1 MADEEEKVVAAD
13 SETEE
18 ILDEQESQISETSE
32 GADAKV
38 EESETEEVASAAA
51 EVDDALEEGD
61 PLAEESTQEQI
72 QDPDPDPKSE
82 ETSSAEDIAEVI
94 MTGAEVISQLEG
106 LIPTALD
113 AAEASTTA
121 SEASLSTMRR
131 LSLTQTEL
139 DGRLERNNLLFA
151 QQSNQI
157 KLILAAVSSV
167 LAVAVMVFIFMIIQL
182 SSRVSEVDSLV
193 MAVTKRVVKMN
204 QSLELFE
211 ELQFDIRILAEK
223 QANATLKYEGLE
235 EVVMGASNT
244 LVELK
249 SDLPAATATS
259 VSTEVSEVNKEIDQL
274 QQALT
279 TQRSTVSDLSGSI
292 KRLTNTVGAMQ
303 GKMTGLYSLENQ
315 VEALVTLTRERYLDV
330 LEKKNESVEDG
341 VELEEPSDIVLYKA
355 N

>member
-1 MADEEEKVVAAD
+1 MADEEEKIVEAD

-18 ILDEQESQISETSE
+18 TLDDQESQVSEASE
-32 GADAKV
+32 ASEADESSI
-38 EESETEEVASAAA
+38 EEAASAAA
-51 EVDDALEEGD
+51 EGNDALGEVD
-61 PLAEESTQEQI
+61 PPVEESPQEQV
-72 QDPDPDPKSE
+72 QAPDPKSE
-82 ETSSAEDIAEVI
+82 ETSSADDITEVI
-94 MTGAEVISQLEG
+94 LTGAEVISQLEG

-223 QANATLKYEGLE
+223 QANATLK
-235 EVVMGASNT
+235 
-244 LVELK
+244 
-249 SDLPAATATS
+249 
-259 VSTEVSEVNKEIDQL
+259 
-274 QQALT
+274 
-279 TQRSTVSDLSGSI
+279 
-292 KRLTNTVGAMQ
+292 
-303 GKMTGLYSLENQ
+303 
-315 VEALVTLTRERYLDV
+315 
-330 LEKKNESVEDG
+330 
-341 VELEEPSDIVLYKA
+341 
-355 N
+355 

>member
-1 MADEEEKVVAAD
+1 MADEEEKVVEAD

-18 ILDEQESQISETSE
+18 VLDDQESQVSETSE
-32 GADAKV
+32 EADAKV
-38 EESETEEVASAAA
+38 EESGTEEVASAAA
-51 EVDDALEEGD
+51 EADDALEEVD
-61 PLAEESTQEQI
+61 PLAEEPTQEQV
-72 QDPDPDPKSE
+72 QDPDPKSE
-82 ETSSAEDIAEVI
+82 ETSSADDITEVI

-315 VEALVTLTRERYLDV
+315 VEALVTLTRERYLDA
-330 LEKKNESVEDG
+330 LEKKNDSAEEG

>member
-1 MADEEEKVVAAD
+1 MSDEEEKVVDAN
-13 SETEE
+13 SEAEE
-18 ILDEQESQISETSE
+18 ILDEQKESVLEESKGSEAIVE
-32 GADAKV
+32 E
-38 EESETEEVASAAA
+38 EESEAVAQA
-51 EVDDALEEGD
+51 EGD
-61 PLAEESTQEQI
+61 DTQGESDSTLAEDATEDHD
-72 QDPDPDPKSE
+72 QDNDHEVE
-82 ETSSAEDIAEVI
+82 ETNSSENITEVI
-94 MTGAEVISQLEG
+94 MTGAEVINQLEG

-151 QQSNQI
+151 RQSNQI

-182 SSRVSEVDSLV
+182 SSRVSEVDALV

-223 QANATLKYEGLE
+223 QANATLKYEGLQE
-235 EVVMGASNT
+235 AVMGASNT

-259 VSTEVSEVNKEIDQL
+259 VSSEVNEVNKEIDQL
-274 QQALT
+274 QEALSN
-279 TQRSTVSDLSGSI
+279 QRNTVSDLSGSI

-330 LEKKNESVEDG
+330 LEKKNDAREAG
-341 VELEEPSDIVLYKA
+341 VELEEETSDIVLYKA
-355 N
+355 D

>member
-1 MADEEEKVVAAD
+1 MADEEEKVVEAD

-18 ILDEQESQISETSE
+18 ILDDQESQVSETSE

-38 EESETEEVASAAA
+38 EESGTEEVASAAA
-51 EVDDALEEGD
+51 EADDALEEVD

-72 QDPDPDPKSE
+72 QDPGPKSE
-82 ETSSAEDIAEVI
+82 ETSAADDDDIAEVI

-303 GKMTGLYSLENQ
+303 GIMTGLYSLENQ
-315 VEALVTLTRERYLDV
+315 VEALVTLTRERYLDA
-330 LEKKNESVEDG
+330 LEKKNDSVEEG

>member
-1 MADEEEKVVAAD
+1 MADEEEKIVEAD

-18 ILDEQESQISETSE
+18 TLDDNGSQVSEASE
-32 GADAKV
+32 GSEAEA
-38 EESETEEVASAAA
+38 EESSIEEAASAAA
-51 EVDDALEEGD
+51 EGNDALGEVD
-61 PLAEESTQEQI
+61 PDPAEESTEAHD
-72 QDPDPDPKSE
+72 QDSDLKNE
-82 ETSSAEDIAEVI
+82 ETNSAEDITEVI

-113 AAEASTTA
+113 AAEASTSA

-182 SSRVSEVDSLV
+182 SSRVSEVDALV

-259 VSTEVSEVNKEIDQL
+259 VSTEVNEVNKEIDQL

-303 GKMTGLYSLENQ
+303 GKMTNLYSLENQ

-330 LEKKNESVEDG
+330 LEKKNDAVEDE

-355 N
+355 D

>member
-1 MADEEEKVVAAD
+1 MADEEEKVVEAD

-18 ILDEQESQISETSE
+18 ILDDEESQVTEASDGAESTAEASGTEEAASAVSE
-32 GADAKV
+32 G
-38 EESETEEVASAAA
+38 
-51 EVDDALEEGD
+51 DDALGEVDPQAGESAEG
-61 PLAEESTQEQI
+61 QV
-72 QDPDPDPKSE
+72 QDPDPKNE
-82 ETSSAEDIAEVI
+82 ETNSAEDITEVM

-121 SEASLSTMRR
+121 SEASLNTMRR

-151 QQSNQI
+151 QQSNQV

-167 LAVAVMVFIFMIIQL
+167 LGVAVMVFIFMIIQL
-182 SSRVSEVDSLV
+182 SSRVSEVDALV

-249 SDLPAATATS
+249 SDLPAATASS
-259 VSTEVSEVNKEIDQL
+259 VSTEVSVVNKEIDQL

-330 LEKKNESVEDG
+330 LEKKNDAVEDA

-355 N
+355 D

>member
-1 MADEEEKVVAAD
+1 MADEEEKAQEADSQADADVEEIVADQEQNPSDSEQSEAEQGSDSESSDGRNDSDSVPGEEDADVVAEDGD
-13 SETEE
+13 SE
-18 ILDEQESQISETSE
+18 ESNSS
-32 GADAKV
+32 
-38 EESETEEVASAAA
+38 
-51 EVDDALEEGD
+51 
-61 PLAEESTQEQI
+61 
-72 QDPDPDPKSE
+72 QDM
-82 ETSSAEDIAEVI
+82 TEVI

-151 QQSNQI
+151 RQSNQI

-223 QANATLKYEGLE
+223 QADAGLKYEGLE
-235 EVVMGASNT
+235 EAVMGASNT

-249 SDLPAATATS
+249 SDLPVATATS
-259 VSTEVSEVNKEIDQL
+259 VSTEVGAVNKEIEQL
-274 QQALT
+274 QSALS
-279 TQRSTVSDLSGSI
+279 TQRGTVSDLSGSI

-303 GKMTGLYSLENQ
+303 GKISQLSSLENQ
-315 VEALVTLTRERYLDV
+315 VQALVTLTRERYLDIV
-330 LEKKNESVEDG
+330 ESKADPDESGTEVE
-341 VELEEPSDIVLYKA
+341 EETSDIVLYKA
-355 N
+355 Q

>member
-1 MADEEEKVVAAD
+1 MADEEEKVVEAD

-18 ILDEQESQISETSE
+18 ILDDQESQVSETIE

-38 EESETEEVASAAA
+38 EESGTEEVASAAA
-51 EVDDALEEGD
+51 EEDDALEEVD
-61 PLAEESTQEQI
+61 PLAEEPTQEQV
-72 QDPDPDPKSE
+72 QDPDPKSE
-82 ETSSAEDIAEVI
+82 ETSSAEDITEVI

-315 VEALVTLTRERYLDV
+315 VEALVTLTRERYLDA
-330 LEKKNESVEDG
+330 LEKKNDSAEEG

>member
-1 MADEEEKVVAAD
+1 
-13 SETEE
+13 
-18 ILDEQESQISETSE
+18 
-32 GADAKV
+32 
-38 EESETEEVASAAA
+38 
-51 EVDDALEEGD
+51 
-61 PLAEESTQEQI
+61 
-72 QDPDPDPKSE
+72 
-82 ETSSAEDIAEVI
+82 

-113 AAEASTTA
+113 AAEASTSA
-121 SEASLSTMRR
+121 SEASLNTMRR

-182 SSRVSEVDSLV
+182 SSRVSEVDALV

-259 VSTEVSEVNKEIDQL
+259 VSTEVKEVNKEIDQL

-303 GKMTGLYSLENQ
+303 GKMTNLYSLENQ

-330 LEKKNESVEDG
+330 LEKKNDAVEDE

-355 N
+355 D

>member
-1 MADEEEKVVAAD
+1 MADEEEKVVDAD

-18 ILDEQESQISETSE
+18 SIDSQKTQATEMDEGSEVSDGE
-32 GADAKV
+32 V
-38 EESETEEVASAAA
+38 ESEELASGPQG
-51 EVDDALEEGD
+51 DDAAGETDSSLEEIADGNSQETHQKGD
-61 PLAEESTQEQI
+61 EPN
-72 QDPDPDPKSE
+72 PSE
-82 ETSSAEDIAEVI
+82 ELTEVI
-94 MTGAEVISQLEG
+94 MTGAEVINQLEG

-121 SEASLSTMRR
+121 SEASLNTMRR

-151 QQSNQI
+151 RQSNQI

-182 SSRVSEVDSLV
+182 SSRVSEVDALV

-223 QANATLKYEGLE
+223 QANASLKYEGLE

-249 SDLPAATATS
+249 SDLPVATATS
-259 VSTEVSEVNKEIDQL
+259 VSSEVSEVNKEIDQL
-274 QQALT
+274 KKALS
-279 TQRSTVSDLSGSI
+279 TQRGTVSDLSGSI

-303 GKMTGLYSLENQ
+303 GKMTGLSSLENQ

-330 LEKKNESVEDG
+330 LEKKNADREAG
-341 VELEEPSDIVLYKA
+341 VEIEEPSDIVLYEA
-355 N
+355 D

>member
-1 MADEEEKVVAAD
+1 MADEEEKVVEAD

-18 ILDEQESQISETSE
+18 ILDDQESQVSETSE
-32 GADAKV
+32 GTDAKV
-38 EESETEEVASAAA
+38 EESGTEEVASAAA
-51 EVDDALEEGD
+51 EADDAPEEVD
-61 PLAEESTQEQI
+61 PLAEEPTQEQV
-72 QDPDPDPKSE
+72 QDPDPKSE
-82 ETSSAEDIAEVI
+82 ETSSAEDITEVI

-315 VEALVTLTRERYLDV
+315 VEALVTLTRERYLDA
-330 LEKKNESVEDG
+330 LEKKNDSAEEG
-341 VELEEPSDIVLYKA
+341 VKLEEPSDIVLYKA

>member
-1 MADEEEKVVAAD
+1 MN
-13 SETEE
+13 
-18 ILDEQESQISETSE
+18 
-32 GADAKV
+32 
-38 EESETEEVASAAA
+38 
-51 EVDDALEEGD
+51 
-61 PLAEESTQEQI
+61 
-72 QDPDPDPKSE
+72 
-82 ETSSAEDIAEVI
+82 
-94 MTGAEVISQLEG
+94 
-106 LIPTALD
+106 
-113 AAEASTTA
+113 
-121 SEASLSTMRR
+121 TMRR

-151 QQSNQI
+151 RQSNQI

-182 SSRVSEVDSLV
+182 SSRVSEVDALV

-223 QANATLKYEGLE
+223 QATATLKYEGLE
-235 EVVMGASNT
+235 EAVMGASNT

-259 VSTEVSEVNKEIDQL
+259 VSSEVSEVNKEIDQL
-274 QQALT
+274 QKTLS

-330 LEKKNESVEDG
+330 LEKKNDAEEAG

-355 N
+355 D

>member
-1 MADEEEKVVAAD
+1 MADEEEKIVEAD

-18 ILDEQESQISETSE
+18 TLDDQGSQVSEASE
-32 GADAKV
+32 G
-38 EESETEEVASAAA
+38 SEA
-51 EVDDALEEGD
+51 E
-61 PLAEESTQEQI
+61 AEESTEVND
-72 QDPDPDPKSE
+72 QDSDLNNE
-82 ETSSAEDIAEVI
+82 ETNSAEDITEVI

-113 AAEASTTA
+113 AAEASTSA

-182 SSRVSEVDSLV
+182 SSRVSEVDALV

-259 VSTEVSEVNKEIDQL
+259 VSTEVSEVNKEIEQL
-274 QQALT
+274 QQTLT

-303 GKMTGLYSLENQ
+303 GKMTNLYSLENQ

-330 LEKKNESVEDG
+330 LEKKNDAVEDE

-355 N
+355 D

>member
-1 MADEEEKVVAAD
+1 MADEEEKVVEAD

-18 ILDEQESQISETSE
+18 ILDEQESQVSESSE
-32 GADAKV
+32 GSDAKA
-38 EESETEEVASAAA
+38 EESDTEEVTSAAA
-51 EVDDALEEGD
+51 EADDALEEVE
-61 PLAEESTQEQI
+61 PLAEESTQGQV
-72 QDPDPDPKSE
+72 QDPDLKSE
-82 ETSSAEDIAEVI
+82 ETNSADDITEVI

-315 VEALVTLTRERYLDV
+315 VEALVTLTRERYLDA
-330 LEKKNESVEDG
+330 LEKKNDSVEDG

>member
-1 MADEEEKVVAAD
+1 MADEEEKVVEAD

-18 ILDEQESQISETSE
+18 ILDDQESQVSETIE

-38 EESETEEVASAAA
+38 EESGIEEVASAAA
-51 EVDDALEEGD
+51 EADDAPEEVD
-61 PLAEESTQEQI
+61 PLAEEPTQEQV
-72 QDPDPDPKSE
+72 QDPDPKSE
-82 ETSSAEDIAEVI
+82 ETSSADDITEVI

-315 VEALVTLTRERYLDV
+315 VEALVTLTRERYLDA
-330 LEKKNESVEDG
+330 LEKKNDSVEEG

>member
-1 MADEEEKVVAAD
+1 MADEEEKVVEAD

-18 ILDEQESQISETSE
+18 ILDDQESQVSETIE

-38 EESETEEVASAAA
+38 EESGTEEVASAAA
-51 EVDDALEEGD
+51 EEDDALGEVD
-61 PLAEESTQEQI
+61 PLAEEPTQEQV
-72 QDPDPDPKSE
+72 QAPEPKSE
-82 ETSSAEDIAEVI
+82 ETSSAEDITEVI

-315 VEALVTLTRERYLDV
+315 VEALVTLTRERYLDA
-330 LEKKNESVEDG
+330 LEKKNDSAEEG

>member
-1 MADEEEKVVAAD
+1 MADEEEKVVEAD

-18 ILDEQESQISETSE
+18 ILDQQESQVSETSE
-32 GADAKV
+32 GSDAKV
-38 EESETEEVASAAA
+38 EESDTEEVTSAAA
-51 EVDDALEEGD
+51 EANDALEEVE
-61 PLAEESTQEQI
+61 PLAEESTQGQV
-72 QDPDPDPKSE
+72 QDPDLKSE
-82 ETSSAEDIAEVI
+82 ETNSADDITEVI

-167 LAVAVMVFIFMIIQL
+167 LAVSVMVFIFMIIQL

-235 EVVMGASNT
+235 ELVMGASNT

-315 VEALVTLTRERYLDV
+315 VEALVTLTRERYLDA
-330 LEKKNESVEDG
+330 LEKKNDSVEDG

>member
-1 MADEEEKVVAAD
+1 MADEEEKVVEAD

-18 ILDEQESQISETSE
+18 ILDDQESQVSETIE

-38 EESETEEVASAAA
+38 EESGTEEVASAAA
-51 EVDDALEEGD
+51 EEDDALEEVD
-61 PLAEESTQEQI
+61 PLAEEPTQEQV
-72 QDPDPDPKSE
+72 QDPDPKSE
-82 ETSSAEDIAEVI
+82 ETSSAEDITEVI

-235 EVVMGASNT
+235 EAVMGASNT

-315 VEALVTLTRERYLDV
+315 VEALVTLTRERYLDA
-330 LEKKNESVEDG
+330 LEKKNDSVEEG

>member
-1 MADEEEKVVAAD
+1 MADEEEKVVEAD

-18 ILDEQESQISETSE
+18 ILDDEESQVTEASD
-32 GADAKV
+32 GAASTA
-38 EESETEEVASAAA
+38 EASGTEEVASAVS
-51 EVDDALEEGD
+51 EGDDALGEVDPQAGESAEG
-61 PLAEESTQEQI
+61 QV
-72 QDPDPDPKSE
+72 QDPDPKNE
-82 ETSSAEDIAEVI
+82 ETNSAEDITEVM

-121 SEASLSTMRR
+121 SEASLNTMRR

-151 QQSNQI
+151 QQSNQV

-167 LAVAVMVFIFMIIQL
+167 LGVAVMVFIFMIIQL
-182 SSRVSEVDSLV
+182 SSRVSEVDALV

-249 SDLPAATATS
+249 SDLPAATASS
-259 VSTEVSEVNKEIDQL
+259 VSTEVSVVNKEIDQL

-315 VEALVTLTRERYLDV
+315 VEALVTLTRERYLDA
-330 LEKKNESVEDG
+330 LEKKNDSVEDE

-355 N
+355 D

>member
-1 MADEEEKVVAAD
+1 MADEEEKVVEAD

-18 ILDEQESQISETSE
+18 ILDGQESQAPETSE

-38 EESETEEVASAAA
+38 EESDTEEVASAAA
-51 EVDDALEEGD
+51 EADDALEEVD
-61 PLAEESTQEQI
+61 PLAEEPTQGLVQ
-72 QDPDPDPKSE
+72 DPDPKSE
-82 ETSSAEDIAEVI
+82 ETSAADDITEVI

-315 VEALVTLTRERYLDV
+315 VEALVTLTRERYLDA
-330 LEKKNESVEDG
+330 LEKKNDSVEEG

>member
-1 MADEEEKVVAAD
+1 MADEEEKVVEAD

-18 ILDEQESQISETSE
+18 ILDDQESQVSETIE

-38 EESETEEVASAAA
+38 EESGTEEVASAAA
-51 EVDDALEEGD
+51 EEDDALEEVD
-61 PLAEESTQEQI
+61 PLAEEPTQEQV
-72 QDPDPDPKSE
+72 QDPDPKSE
-82 ETSSAEDIAEVI
+82 ETSSADDITEVI

-315 VEALVTLTRERYLDV
+315 VEALVTLTRERYLDA
-330 LEKKNESVEDG
+330 LEKKNDSAEEG

>member
-1 MADEEEKVVAAD
+1 MADEEEKVVEAD

-18 ILDEQESQISETSE
+18 ILDDQESQVSETSE

-38 EESETEEVASAAA
+38 EESGTEEVASAAA
-51 EVDDALEEGD
+51 EEDDALEEVD
-61 PLAEESTQEQI
+61 PLAEEPTQEQV
-72 QDPDPDPKSE
+72 QDPDPKSE
-82 ETSSAEDIAEVI
+82 ETSSADDITEVI

-315 VEALVTLTRERYLDV
+315 VEALVTLTRERYLDA
-330 LEKKNESVEDG
+330 LEKKNDSAEEG

>member
-1 MADEEEKVVAAD
+1 MADEEEKVVEAD

-18 ILDEQESQISETSE
+18 ILDDEESQVTEASD
-32 GADAKV
+32 GA
-38 EESETEEVASAAA
+38 ESTAEASGTEEVASAVS
-51 EVDDALEEGD
+51 EGDDALGEVDPQAGESAEG
-61 PLAEESTQEQI
+61 QV
-72 QDPDPDPKSE
+72 QDPDPNNE
-82 ETSSAEDIAEVI
+82 ETNSAEDITEVM

-121 SEASLSTMRR
+121 SEASLNTMRR

-151 QQSNQI
+151 QQSNQV

-167 LAVAVMVFIFMIIQL
+167 LGVAVMVFIFMIIQL
-182 SSRVSEVDSLV
+182 SSRVSEVDALV

-249 SDLPAATATS
+249 SDLPAATASS
-259 VSTEVSEVNKEIDQL
+259 VSTEVSVVNKEIDQL

-330 LEKKNESVEDG
+330 LEKKNDAVEDA

-355 N
+355 D

>member
-1 MADEEEKVVAAD
+1 
-13 SETEE
+13 
-18 ILDEQESQISETSE
+18 
-32 GADAKV
+32 
-38 EESETEEVASAAA
+38 
-51 EVDDALEEGD
+51 
-61 PLAEESTQEQI
+61 
-72 QDPDPDPKSE
+72 
-82 ETSSAEDIAEVI
+82 
-94 MTGAEVISQLEG
+94 
-106 LIPTALD
+106 
-113 AAEASTTA
+113 
-121 SEASLSTMRR
+121 
-131 LSLTQTEL
+131 
-139 DGRLERNNLLFA
+139 
-151 QQSNQI
+151 
-157 KLILAAVSSV
+157 
-167 LAVAVMVFIFMIIQL
+167 
-182 SSRVSEVDSLV
+182 
-193 MAVTKRVVKMN
+193 MN

-249 SDLPAATATS
+249 SDLPAATASS
-259 VSTEVSEVNKEIDQL
+259 VSTEVSAVNKEIDQL

-330 LEKKNESVEDG
+330 LEKKNDAVEDA

-355 N
+355 D

>member
-1 MADEEEKVVAAD
+1 MADEEEKVVEAD

-18 ILDEQESQISETSE
+18 ILDDQESQVSETSE
-32 GADAKV
+32 GTDAKV
-38 EESETEEVASAAA
+38 EESGTEEVASAAA
-51 EVDDALEEGD
+51 EADDAPEEVD
-61 PLAEESTQEQI
+61 PLAEEPTQEQV
-72 QDPDPDPKSE
+72 QDPDPKSE
-82 ETSSAEDIAEVI
+82 ETSSAEDITEVI

-315 VEALVTLTRERYLDV
+315 VEALVTLTRERYLDA
-330 LEKKNESVEDG
+330 LEKKNDSVEEG

>member
-1 MADEEEKVVAAD
+1 LADEEEKVVEAD

-18 ILDEQESQISETSE
+18 ILDDQESQVPETSE

-38 EESETEEVASAAA
+38 EESGTEEVASAAA
-51 EVDDALEEGD
+51 EEDDALEEVD
-61 PLAEESTQEQI
+61 PLAEEPTQEQV
-72 QDPDPDPKSE
+72 QDPDPKSE
-82 ETSSAEDIAEVI
+82 ETSSAEDITEVI

-315 VEALVTLTRERYLDV
+315 VEALVTLTRERYLDA
-330 LEKKNESVEDG
+330 LEKKNDSAEEG
-341 VELEEPSDIVLYKA
+341 VKLEEPSDIVLYKA

>member
-1 MADEEEKVVAAD
+1 
-13 SETEE
+13 
-18 ILDEQESQISETSE
+18 
-32 GADAKV
+32 
-38 EESETEEVASAAA
+38 
-51 EVDDALEEGD
+51 
-61 PLAEESTQEQI
+61 
-72 QDPDPDPKSE
+72 
-82 ETSSAEDIAEVI
+82 

-315 VEALVTLTRERYLDV
+315 VEALVTLTRERYLDA
-330 LEKKNESVEDG
+330 LEKKNDSAEEG

>member
-1 MADEEEKVVAAD
+1 MADEEEKVVEAD

-18 ILDEQESQISETSE
+18 ILDEQESQVSESSE
-32 GADAKV
+32 GSDAKA
-38 EESETEEVASAAA
+38 EESDTEEVISAAA
-51 EVDDALEEGD
+51 EADDALEEVE
-61 PLAEESTQEQI
+61 PLAEESTQGQV
-72 QDPDPDPKSE
+72 QDPDLKSE
-82 ETSSAEDIAEVI
+82 ETNSADDITEVI

-235 EVVMGASNT
+235 EIVMGASNT

-315 VEALVTLTRERYLDV
+315 VEALVTLTRERYLDA
-330 LEKKNESVEDG
+330 LEKKNDSVEEG

>member
-1 MADEEEKVVAAD
+1 MADEEEKVVD
-13 SETEE
+13 VGSETEE
-18 ILDEQESQISETSE
+18 RIDSQKTQVPEMSE
-32 GADAKV
+32 GSEVSDGEV
-38 EESETEEVASAAA
+38 ESEELTLEPQG
-51 EVDDALEEGD
+51 DDAAGETD
-61 PLAEESTQEQI
+61 SPF
-72 QDPDPDPKSE
+72 E
-82 ETSSAEDIAEVI
+82 ETADGNNQENNQKGDESNPPEELTEII
-94 MTGAEVISQLEG
+94 MTGAEVINQLEG

-151 QQSNQI
+151 RQSNQI

-182 SSRVSEVDSLV
+182 SSRVSEVDALV

-223 QANATLKYEGLE
+223 QANASLKYEGLE

-249 SDLPAATATS
+249 TDLPVATATS
-259 VSTEVSEVNKEIDQL
+259 VSSEVGEVNKEIEQL
-274 QQALT
+274 KKALS
-279 TQRSTVSDLSGSI
+279 TQRGTVSDLSGSI

-303 GKMTGLYSLENQ
+303 GKMSGLSSLENQ

-330 LEKKNESVEDG
+330 LEKKNSDIEAG
-341 VELEEPSDIVLYKA
+341 VEVEEPSDIVLYEA
-355 N
+355 D

>member
-1 MADEEEKVVAAD
+1 MSDEEEKVVDAN
-13 SETEE
+13 SEAEE
-18 ILDEQESQISETSE
+18 ILDEQKESVLEESKGSEAIVE
-32 GADAKV
+32 E
-38 EESETEEVASAAA
+38 EESEAVAQA
-51 EVDDALEEGD
+51 EADDTQGESD
-61 PLAEESTQEQI
+61 STLAEDATEDHD
-72 QDPDPDPKSE
+72 QDNDHEVE
-82 ETSSAEDIAEVI
+82 ETNSSENITEVI
-94 MTGAEVISQLEG
+94 MTGAEVINQLEG

-151 QQSNQI
+151 RQSNQI

-182 SSRVSEVDSLV
+182 SSRVSEVDALV

-223 QANATLKYEGLE
+223 QANATLKYEGLQE
-235 EVVMGASNT
+235 AVMGASNT

-259 VSTEVSEVNKEIDQL
+259 VSSEVNEVNKEIDQL
-274 QQALT
+274 QEALSN
-279 TQRSTVSDLSGSI
+279 QRNTVSDLSGSI

-330 LEKKNESVEDG
+330 LEKKNDAREAG
-341 VELEEPSDIVLYKA
+341 VELEEETSDIVLYKA
-355 N
+355 D

>member
-1 MADEEEKVVAAD
+1 MADEEEKVVEAD

-18 ILDEQESQISETSE
+18 ILDDEESQVTEASD
-32 GADAKV
+32 GA
-38 EESETEEVASAAA
+38 ESTAEASGTEEVASAVS
-51 EVDDALEEGD
+51 EGDDALGEVDPQAGESAEG
-61 PLAEESTQEQI
+61 QV
-72 QDPDPDPKSE
+72 QDPDPKNE
-82 ETSSAEDIAEVI
+82 ETNSAEDITEVM

-121 SEASLSTMRR
+121 SEASLNTMRR

-151 QQSNQI
+151 QQSNQV

-167 LAVAVMVFIFMIIQL
+167 LGVAVMVFIFMIIQL
-182 SSRVSEVDSLV
+182 SSRVSEVDALV

-249 SDLPAATATS
+249 SDLPAATASS
-259 VSTEVSEVNKEIDQL
+259 VSTEVSVVNKEIDQL

-330 LEKKNESVEDG
+330 LEKKNDAVEDA

-355 N
+355 D

>member
-1 MADEEEKVVAAD
+1 MADEEEKVVEAD

-18 ILDEQESQISETSE
+18 ILDDQESQVSETIE

-38 EESETEEVASAAA
+38 EESGTEEVASAAA
-51 EVDDALEEGD
+51 EEDDALEEVD
-61 PLAEESTQEQI
+61 PLAEEPTQEQV
-72 QDPDPDPKSE
+72 QDPDPKSE
-82 ETSSAEDIAEVI
+82 ETSSAEDMTEVI

-315 VEALVTLTRERYLDV
+315 VEALVTLTRERYLDA
-330 LEKKNESVEDG
+330 LEKKNDSAEEG

>member
-1 MADEEEKVVAAD
+1 MADEEEKVVEAD

-18 ILDEQESQISETSE
+18 ILDDEESQVTEASD
-32 GADAKV
+32 GA
-38 EESETEEVASAAA
+38 ESTAEASGTEEVASAVS
-51 EVDDALEEGD
+51 EGDDALGEVDPQAGESSEG
-61 PLAEESTQEQI
+61 QV
-72 QDPDPDPKSE
+72 QDLDPKNE
-82 ETSSAEDIAEVI
+82 ETNSAEDITEVM

-121 SEASLSTMRR
+121 SEASLNTMRR

-151 QQSNQI
+151 QQSNQV

-167 LAVAVMVFIFMIIQL
+167 LGVAVMVFIFMIIQL
-182 SSRVSEVDSLV
+182 SSRVSEVDALV

-249 SDLPAATATS
+249 SDLPAATASS
-259 VSTEVSEVNKEIDQL
+259 VSTEVSVVNKEIDQL

-330 LEKKNESVEDG
+330 LEKKNDAVEDA

-355 N
+355 D

>member
-1 MADEEEKVVAAD
+1 MADEEEKVVEAD

-18 ILDEQESQISETSE
+18 ILDDEESQVTEASD
-32 GADAKV
+32 GA
-38 EESETEEVASAAA
+38 ESTAEASGTEEVASAVF
-51 EVDDALEEGD
+51 EGDDALGEVDPQAGESAEG
-61 PLAEESTQEQI
+61 QV
-72 QDPDPDPKSE
+72 QDPDPKNE
-82 ETSSAEDIAEVI
+82 ETNSAEDITEVM

-121 SEASLSTMRR
+121 SEASLNTMRR

-151 QQSNQI
+151 QQSNQV

-167 LAVAVMVFIFMIIQL
+167 LGVAVMVFIFMIIQL
-182 SSRVSEVDSLV
+182 SSRVSEVDALV

-249 SDLPAATATS
+249 SDLPAATASS
-259 VSTEVSEVNKEIDQL
+259 VSTEVSVVNKEIDQL

-330 LEKKNESVEDG
+330 LEKKNDAVEDA

-355 N
+355 D